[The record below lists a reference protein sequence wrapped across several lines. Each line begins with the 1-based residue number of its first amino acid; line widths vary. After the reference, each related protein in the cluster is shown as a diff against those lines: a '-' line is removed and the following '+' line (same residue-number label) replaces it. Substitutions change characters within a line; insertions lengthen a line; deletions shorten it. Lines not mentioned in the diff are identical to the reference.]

1 MTTLSVTLPNSIQR
15 HLQEMAD
22 LDGVPVHQF
31 VASAVAEK
39 ISALTAEQYLKG
51 RTDRADRPRPGG
63 AADRAPGPRAE
74 SPAIVRRRMSS
85 GRKLGIACHDPTH
98 I

>member
-1 MTTLSVTLPNSIQR
+1 MTTLNLTLPNSIQR

-39 ISALTAEQYLKG
+39 ISALTAEHYLQ
-51 RTDRADRPRPGG
+51 DRAERADPSLFGAILDNVPHRQPLPG
-63 AADRAPGPRAE
+63 D
-74 SPAIVRRRMSS
+74 
-85 GRKLGIACHDPTH
+85 D
-98 I
+98 